1 MPMKPK
7 ISLQRREALCV
18 FVGFAYLTNILDKNG
33 GVIPQRLK
41 FIYNR
46 ATKIMLMYEQWHSE
60 MIKEVNDIVFDY
72 PDKDIVRRGRTNP
85 RMAALIDFTSQLGE
99 VMQGGMNFKELSE
112 ELNKVGFYIKEYEN
126 PQVIQERYFENR
138 DDELQAYENIAFMTA
153 EKN

>member
-1 MPMKPK
+1 MTMPMKPK

-72 PDKDIVRRGRTNP
+72 PDTDIDLMLTSVSFFAEYIEQMRGRKRTFNP
-85 RMAALIDFTSQLGE
+85 IDYRHISEIQNEMEDDLVALGE
-99 VMQGGMNFKELSE
+99 SK
-112 ELNKVGFYIKEYEN
+112 KVFDTYDFCHHAVEKILDIKGE
-126 PQVIQERYFENR
+126 
-138 DDELQAYENIAFMTA
+138 
-153 EKN
+153 

>member
-1 MPMKPK
+1 MTMPMKPK

-72 PDKDIVRRGRTNP
+72 PDTDIDLMLTSVSFFAEYIEQMRGS
-85 RMAALIDFTSQLGE
+85 AA
-99 VMQGGMNFKELSE
+99 
-112 ELNKVGFYIKEYEN
+112 
-126 PQVIQERYFENR
+126 
-138 DDELQAYENIAFMTA
+138 
-153 EKN
+153 